1 MVFIE
6 DPRPHSA
13 DSYVQTE
20 PHEPVVTSNP
30 LKKLAIVASIA
41 AGVQYG
47 WALQLSLLTPYTQL
61 LGVQHA
67 WVSFVWLCGPISGL
81 VFQPTVGYHSDRC
94 TSRFGRR
101 RPFIVAGAILL
112 SFGVLLIGFAADIG
126 RVLGDSLISGSKPRA
141 VACFVLGFWIL
152 DIANNIIQSPCR
164 ALLADLSEGNDAM
177 VTIGNALFA
186 FYMAVGNILGYA
198 AGAYLNIYKIL
209 PITKTEACDIYCANL
224 KTCFLISILLIAVII
239 TLVCVTVKEER
250 LDPSNLMQY
259 KQGVNG
265 EEEAPSLLTQLSTA
279 IRSISKPMKILYVIT
294 ALTWVGWFPFIL
306 YDTDW
311 MGKEVFGGSPV
322 GDPLQIKMYDQ
333 GVREGSLGLIFYV
346 AMLGVVSLFMEP
358 ILRYLGSVRRVWGI
372 GNMILAA
379 CMGLTFLITK
389 MAEDARQTAL
399 NNENGSALIPPPLEV
414 KASYFA
420 LFTALGIPQAVTYTI
435 PFALASIYSNN
446 SDTGQGLAL
455 GLLNLA
461 IVIPQMLVALI
472 SGPLDSLFGSSNL
485 PAFTMGGIA
494 AALGGI
500 LAMKML
506 PGNDSVQ

>member
-1 MVFIE
+1 MVFLE
-6 DPRPHSA
+6 DPQPHSA
-13 DSYVQTE
+13 CNYVQTE
-20 PHEPVVTSNP
+20 PHQPIFTSNP
-30 LKKLAIVASIA
+30 LKKLALVASIA

-61 LGVQHA
+61 LGVKHA

-81 VFQPTVGYHSDRC
+81 VFQPIVGYYSDRC

-101 RPFIVAGAILL
+101 RPYIVAGAFLL

-126 RVLGDSLISGSKPRA
+126 RALGDSLIYGSKPRA

-198 AGAYLNIYKIL
+198 AGAYLNIYHIL
-209 PITKTEACDIYCANL
+209 PFTKTEACDIYCANL

-239 TLVCVTVKEER
+239 TLVCVTVKEEM

-259 KQGVNG
+259 KQGING
-265 EEEAPSLLTQLSTA
+265 EEEAPSLFTQLGTA
-279 IRSISKPMKILYVIT
+279 IRSVSEPMKILYVIT

-346 AMLGVVSLFMEP
+346 VMLGVVSLFMDP
-358 ILRYLGSVRRVWGI
+358 ILRFLGSVRRVWGI

-379 CMGLTFLITK
+379 CMGLTLLITK
-389 MAEDARQTAL
+389 MAEDARHTAL
-399 NNENGSALIPPPLEV
+399 NETGSALIPPSLGV
-414 KASYFA
+414 KVSYFA

-435 PFALASIYSNN
+435 PFALASIYSHN

-461 IVIPQMLVALI
+461 IVIPQMLVALV

-485 PAFTMGGIA
+485 PAFTMGGVA

-500 LAMKML
+500 LAWKML
-506 PGNDSVQ
+506 PGNDSAQ